1 MLGHGLVWCEQRAL
15 CRAGPAAQ
23 APRVEDVEMSSLCV
37 KVLGHG
43 LVWCEQRALCRAG
56 PAAQAPSVEDVLV
69 NAFLRMDNDMSRY
82 TLPP

>member
-1 MLGHGLVWCEQRAL
+1 MR
-15 CRAGPAAQ
+15 
-23 APRVEDVEMSSLCV
+23 

-82 TLPP
+82 NPHSPHPHNAVYCS